1 MSLLI
6 FLSISIVICFVSQ
19 EICLTSRMIFPL
31 HKLLIS
37 KTPSIFDVVYLFKF
51 MTAIDAPSIGVLSW
65 KSIILPLKVILQS
78 CAAVFVL
85 IQYKNAHKKISLCIL
100 VFYVQ
105 KKLSL
110 NIKRWSP

>member
-1 MSLLI
+1 M
-6 FLSISIVICFVSQ
+6 
-19 EICLTSRMIFPL
+19 
-31 HKLLIS
+31 
-37 KTPSIFDVVYLFKF
+37 
-51 MTAIDAPSIGVLSW
+51 DAPSIGVLSW

-105 KKLSL
+105 KKVKLEHKVVVPL
-110 NIKRWSP
+110 DKKIIDNDFLRNYIVNYYYK